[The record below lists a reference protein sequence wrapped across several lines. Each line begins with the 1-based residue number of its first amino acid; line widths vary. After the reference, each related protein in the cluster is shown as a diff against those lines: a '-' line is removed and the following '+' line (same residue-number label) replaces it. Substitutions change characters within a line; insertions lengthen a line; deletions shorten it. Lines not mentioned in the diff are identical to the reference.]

1 MSRRSSLLRS
11 VRPLLGSLVAAGL
24 LAACSGP
31 ATAPPRTSSPG
42 GSQAS
47 APTAAKAPPPTAGTA
62 ARKRFGH
69 IVVVVMEN
77 ESYQAALADP
87 SIAALAHRYAYDT
100 RSYGAAHPSLPNYL
114 ALTAGSTFGITS
126 DCLGCFV
133 SSDNLGAQLSRH
145 GVSWDAFF
153 EDVSS
158 PCYLGT
164 SYGLY
169 AAKHNPF
176 RYFRDVRASRAL
188 CSHLLPY
195 PRLRA
200 VLGRPAAEV
209 PRFVWVTPN
218 VCDDGHSC
226 PESVAGRW
234 LAGFVREVTASR
246 AWRDRGL
253 LLVTWDEGSFGDTSS
268 ITPAG
273 RLLPTGGGGHLLT
286 LVISPLV
293 RAHSVLRQPL
303 DHYGLLATVE
313 ENFGLP
319 LLGAARAWSAHT
331 LLALAGGGAGGAP

>member
-1 MSRRSSLLRS
+1 MSGERSPLRV
-11 VRPLLGSLVAAGL
+11 VRLLLGALVAAGL
-24 LAACSGP
+24 LAACSGS
-31 ATAPPRTSSPG
+31 ASAPPRTSSPG
-42 GSQAS
+42 AS
-47 APTAAKAPPPTAGTA
+47 RASLPPTTSGPPT
-62 ARKRFGH
+62 RTRFAH
-69 IVVVVMEN
+69 VFVVVMEN

-87 SIAALAHRYAYDT
+87 SIAALARRYAYDT

-126 DCLGCFV
+126 DCLSCFV
-133 SSDNLGAQLSRH
+133 ASDNLGAQLSRH

-176 RYFRDVRASRAL
+176 RYFHDMRASRAL

-200 VLGRPAAEV
+200 VLERPAAEA

-246 AWRDRGL
+246 AWRDRSL
-253 LLVTWDEGSFGDTSS
+253 LLVTWDEGSFGDPSS
-268 ITPAG
+268 VTPAG
-273 RLLPTGGGGHLLT
+273 RLLATGGGGHLLT
-286 LVISPLV
+286 LVVSPLV
-293 RAHSVLRQPL
+293 RAHTVLRQQLSP
-303 DHYGLLATVE
+303 YGLLATIE

-319 LLGAARAWSAHT
+319 LLGAAHAWSGHT
-331 LLALAGGGAGGAP
+331 LLGLAVGATGGSP